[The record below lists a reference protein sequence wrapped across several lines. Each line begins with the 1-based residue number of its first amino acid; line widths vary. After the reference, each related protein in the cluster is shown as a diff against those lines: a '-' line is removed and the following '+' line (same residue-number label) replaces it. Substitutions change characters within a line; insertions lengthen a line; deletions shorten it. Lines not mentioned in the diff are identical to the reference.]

1 MILDEDLIEFEKTG
15 KLCYLPVVQNA
26 DENWTMARG
35 RITKE
40 MIQHFMPMD
49 YDDNVS
55 DSLIMVCGP
64 PALKES
70 VSQLGEE
77 MGLKNLYFFN

>member
-1 MILDEDLIEFEKTG
+1 
-15 KLCYLPVVQNA
+15 
-26 DENWTMARG
+26 
-35 RITKE
+35 
-40 MIQHFMPMD
+40 MPMD

-77 MGLKNLYFFN
+77 MGLKNLYFFKESRKS